1 MSLLSLSKVNKYF
14 GDRCL
19 FENVSFSV
27 EDHDKIG
34 LIGANGCGKTTL
46 FKMILEGI
54 SHDGGEII
62 VPKSTGIGYL
72 EQHVGINSELSV
84 YEEVLTVFS
93 HLKEMEEKML
103 ELTGNIEAG
112 IGDASQNADR
122 LHKIT
127 EEYKQSDGYTYKNI
141 ARASLLGLGF
151 SQEDLDKPFSQLS
164 GGQKTRVHLCK
175 ILLSGSNLLLLDEPT
190 NHLDIA
196 SVEWLENFL
205 ANYKGAFIV
214 ISHDR
219 YFLDKVTNKT
229 FELEYQHLTVF
240 DGNYSRYL
248 KLKEENEK
256 YVERRYENT
265 MREIKRIEGIIEQQ
279 KRWNRER
286 NIKTAEHKQKSVDRL
301 KETLVIPKEELDNI
315 KPHFEIRRQGPNEVL
330 SVTGL
335 SKAFGDN
342 VLFRDVD
349 FLIRRGERVF
359 LLGDNGCGKTTL
371 FKIMLQKEKQDSG
384 EIKIGDSVDIGYF
397 DQTQATL
404 DYSKTLFDEI
414 ADSFPELT
422 ITDVRNAL
430 AGFLFKADDAFK
442 FISELSGGERAR
454 LMLLK
459 LMLKRANFLLLDEP
473 TNHLDIKSR
482 EMLEDALANYEGTIL
497 AISHDRYFINKLSH
511 RIMRINN
518 KTLENYVGN
527 YTYFL
532 EKSAKSA
539 HDEKIVATQKI
550 SSEKEDYLTKKKN
563 AADERKR
570 KNRINKLEEEIS
582 ETEEKIS
589 ELEKQLTLP
598 ENTSDYVKC
607 AEISEEL
614 DNLNEKLL
622 SLYEEWENLQ
632 EQ

>member
-14 GDRCL
+14 GERCL

-27 EDHDKIG
+27 EEHDKIG

-46 FKMILEGI
+46 FKMILENDT
-54 SHDGGEII
+54 HDGGEMFL
-62 VPKSTGIGYL
+62 PKTTSVGYL
-72 EQHVGINSELSV
+72 EQHVGLDSDLTV
-84 YEEVLTVFS
+84 FDEVLTVFS
-93 HLKEMEEKML
+93 HLKEMEERIL

-112 IGDASQNADR
+112 IGDAEENADR
-122 LHKIT
+122 LHKLT
-127 EEYKQSDGYTYKNI
+127 EQYKENDGYTYKNI
-141 ARASLLGLGF
+141 VRSSLLGLGF
-151 SQEDLDKPFSQLS
+151 SEDDLDKPFSLLS
-164 GGQKTRVHLCK
+164 GGQKTRVCLCK

-229 FELEYQHLTVF
+229 FELEYQHLTAF

-256 YVERRYENT
+256 YIERRYENT

-301 KETLVIPKEELDNI
+301 KETLIIPKEELNSI
-315 KPHFEIRRQGPNEVL
+315 KPKFLITRTGGNEVL
-330 SVTGL
+330 DVKNL
-335 SKAFGDN
+335 SKSFGDN
-342 VLFRDVD
+342 RLFSGINL
-349 FLIRRGERVF
+349 LIRRGERVF
-359 LLGDNGCGKTTL
+359 LLGDNGCGKTTF
-371 FKIMLQKEKQDSG
+371 FKILIDKEKADTG
-384 EIKIGDSVDIGYF
+384 EIKIGSNVDVGYF
-397 DQTQATL
+397 DQTQSTL
-404 DYSKTLFDEI
+404 DYRKTLFDEI
-414 ADSFPELT
+414 ADSFPDLT

-459 LMLKRANFLLLDEP
+459 LMLKKANFLLLDEP

-482 EMLEDALANYEGTIL
+482 EMLEDALEKYQGTIF
-497 AISHDRYFINKLSH
+497 AISHDRYFINKLSN
-511 RIMRINN
+511 RILCFNN
-518 KTLENYVGN
+518 KLLENYDGN
-527 YTYFL
+527 YSYYL
-532 EKSAKSA
+532 EKSSKTASDVKTTKSA
-539 HDEKIVATQKI
+539 NV
-550 SSEKEDYLTKKKN
+550 SSEKEDYLLKKKN

-570 KNRINKLEEEIS
+570 KNRIEKLETEIS
-582 ETEEKIS
+582 AAEEKIENLNQ
-589 ELEKQLTLP
+589 ELSLP

-607 AEISEEL
+607 AELTEKIEEL
-614 DNLNEKLL
+614 NDKILL
-622 SLYEEWENLQ
+622 LYEEWERLQ
-632 EQ
+632 

>member
-14 GDRCL
+14 GERCL

-27 EDHDKIG
+27 EEHDKIG
-34 LIGANGCGKTTL
+34 LIGANGTGKTTL
-46 FKMILEGI
+46 FKTILEQDT
-54 SHDGGEII
+54 HDGGEIFL
-62 VPKSTGIGYL
+62 PKSTQIGYL
-72 EQHVGINSELSV
+72 EQHVGINSELTV
-84 YEEVLTVFS
+84 YDEVLTVYS

-103 ELTGNIEAG
+103 EISGNIEAG
-112 IGDASQNADR
+112 IGDVSENAQR

-127 EEYKQSDGYTYKNI
+127 EEYKEKDGYVYKNI
-141 ARASLLGLGF
+141 VRSSLLGLGF
-151 SQEDLDKPFSQLS
+151 IEEDLDKPFSLLS
-164 GGQKTRVHLCK
+164 GGQKTRVSLCK

-205 ANYKGAFIV
+205 SNYKGAFIV

-229 FELEYQHLTVF
+229 FELEYQHLTAF

-301 KETLVIPKEELDNI
+301 KETLVIPKEELDSI
-315 KPHFEIRRQGPNEVL
+315 KPRFEILKAGGNEVL
-330 SVTGL
+330 DVRGL
-335 SKAFGDN
+335 SKSFDGN
-342 VLFRDVD
+342 TLFSDID
-349 FLIRRGERVF
+349 FLIRRKERVF

-371 FKIMLQKEKQDSG
+371 FKILLNKLEHDSG
-384 EIKIGDSVDIGYF
+384 IIKIGTSVDVGYF

-442 FISELSGGERAR
+442 VISELSGGERAR

-459 LMLKRANFLLLDEP
+459 LMLKKANFLLLDEP

-482 EMLEDALANYEGTIL
+482 EMLEDALEKYEGTIF
-497 AISHDRYFINKLSH
+497 AISHDRYFINKLSTK
-511 RIMRINN
+511 IMRINN
-518 KTLENYVGN
+518 KTLETYDGN
-527 YTYFL
+527 YSYFL
-532 EKSAKSA
+532 EKCQKITQ
-539 HDEKIVATQKI
+539 EKRIVDAPKI
-550 SSEKEDYLTKKKN
+550 SSEKEDYLTQKKIQ
-563 AADERKR
+563 AEERKR
-570 KNRINKLEEEIS
+570 KNRIEKLEKEIAQ
-582 ETEEKIS
+582 TEEMIAQ
-589 ELEKQLTLP
+589 LENELTLP
-598 ENTSDYVKC
+598 EIVSDYVKC
-607 AEISEEL
+607 AEISEKL
-614 DNLNEKLL
+614 DELNENLL
-622 SLYEEWENLQ
+622 LFYEEWENLQ
-632 EQ
+632 

>member
-14 GDRCL
+14 GERCL

-27 EDHDKIG
+27 EQHDKIG
-34 LIGANGCGKTTL
+34 LIGANGTGKTTL
-46 FKMILEGI
+46 FKMILDGE
-54 SHDGGEII
+54 SHDGGDIFI
-62 VPKSTGIGYL
+62 PKSTDIGYL
-72 EQHVGINSELSV
+72 EQHVGINSELTV
-84 YEEVLTVFS
+84 YEEVLSVYS
-93 HLKEMEEKML
+93 HLKAMEEKML
-103 ELTGNIEAG
+103 ELTGNIESG
-112 IGDASQNADR
+112 IGNDEENAER

-127 EEYKQSDGYTYKNI
+127 EEYKRNDGYTYKNI

-151 SQEDLDKPFSQLS
+151 SEDDLNKPFSQLS
-164 GGQKTRVHLCK
+164 GGQKTRVSLCK

-229 FELEYQHLTVF
+229 LELEYQRLTVF

-315 KPHFEIRRQGPNEVL
+315 KPRFEILRSGANEVL
-330 SVTGL
+330 SITNL
-335 SKAFGDN
+335 SKSFN
-342 VLFRDVD
+342 ENRLFCDINL
-349 FLIRRGERVF
+349 LIRRGERVF

-371 FKIMLQKEKQDSG
+371 FKILQGQERADIG
-384 EIKIGDSVDIGYF
+384 DFKIGVNVDVGYF

-404 DYSKTLFDEI
+404 DYSKTLFDEVSD
-414 ADSFPELT
+414 AFPELT

-442 FISELSGGERAR
+442 YISELSGGERAR

-482 EMLEDALANYEGTIL
+482 EMLEDALANYQGTIF
-497 AISHDRYFINKLSH
+497 AISHDRYFINKLSD
-511 RIMRINN
+511 RIVRLNN
-518 KTLENYVGN
+518 KSLENYSGN
-527 YTYFL
+527 YSYFL
-532 EKSAKSA
+532 EKSSKLTS
-539 HDEKIVATQKI
+539 DVKTTEKRVNT
-550 SSEKEDYLTKKKN
+550 SEKEDYLAKKKN
-563 AADERKR
+563 ASDERKR
-570 KNRINKLEEEIS
+570 KNRIEKLEKEIS
-582 ETEEKIS
+582 ETEKSISQLES
-589 ELEKQLTLP
+589 ELLLP
-598 ENTSDYVKC
+598 ENASDYVKC
-607 AEISEEL
+607 AELSSQIEEL
-614 DNLNEKLL
+614 NNSLLN
-622 SLYEEWENLQ
+622 LYEEWEDLQ
-632 EQ
+632 

>member
-14 GDRCL
+14 GERCL

-27 EDHDKIG
+27 EEHDKIG

-46 FKMILEGI
+46 FKTILEGTAP
-54 SHDGGEII
+54 DGGEIFL
-62 VPKSTGIGYL
+62 PKDTQIGYL
-72 EQHVGINSELSV
+72 EQHVGINSHLTV
-84 YEEVLTVFS
+84 YEEVLTVYS
-93 HLKEMEEKML
+93 HLKKMEERML
-103 ELTGNIEAG
+103 KLTHDIESG
-112 IGDASQNADR
+112 IGDPEENAQK

-127 EEYKQSDGYTYKNI
+127 EEYKENDGYTYKNI
-141 ARASLLGLGF
+141 ARASLIGLGF
-151 SQEDLDKPFSQLS
+151 SEDDLDKPFINLS
-164 GGQKTRVHLCK
+164 GGQKTRVSLCK

-205 ANYKGAFIV
+205 INYKGAFIV

-229 FELEYQHLTVF
+229 FELEYQHLTTF
-240 DGNYSRYL
+240 NGNYSNYL

-256 YVERRYENT
+256 YLERRYENT

-286 NIKTAEHKQKSVDRL
+286 NIKTAEHKQKSIDRL
-301 KETLVIPKEELDNI
+301 KETLIIPKEELDNI
-315 KPHFEIRRQGPNEVL
+315 KPRFEIVKSGANEVL
-330 SVTGL
+330 DVKGL

-342 VLFRDVD
+342 TLFCDVN

-371 FKIMLQKEKQDSG
+371 FKIMLGTMEQDAG
-384 EIKIGDSVDIGYF
+384 KIKLGASVDVGYF
-397 DQTQATL
+397 DQTQASL

-414 ADSFPELT
+414 SDTFPELT

-442 FISELSGGERAR
+442 LISELSGGERAR
-454 LMLLK
+454 LMLLE

-482 EMLEDALANYEGTIL
+482 EMLESALEKYQGTIF
-497 AISHDRYFINKLSH
+497 AISHDRYFINKLST

-518 KTLENYVGN
+518 TTLENYDGN
-527 YTYFL
+527 YSYFL
-532 EKSAKSA
+532 EKSAKIPKTLKKEERIKTSG
-539 HDEKIVATQKI
+539 
-550 SSEKEDYLTKKKN
+550 EKEEYLAKKKS

-570 KNRINKLEEEIS
+570 KNKIEKLENEISQLEEEIS
-582 ETEEKIS
+582 KLEN
-589 ELEKQLTLP
+589 ELICP
-598 ENTSDYVKC
+598 ENASDYIKC
-607 AEISEEL
+607 AEISNEIEA
-614 DNLNEKLL
+614 LNERLL
-622 SLYEEWENLQ
+622 ICYEEWENLQ
-632 EQ
+632 

>member
-14 GDRCL
+14 GERCL

-27 EDHDKIG
+27 EEHDKIG
-34 LIGANGCGKTTL
+34 LIGANGTGKTTL
-46 FKMILEGI
+46 FKTILEQDT
-54 SHDGGEII
+54 HDGGEIFL
-62 VPKSTGIGYL
+62 PKNTEIGYL
-72 EQHVGINSELSV
+72 EQHVGTNSELTV
-84 YEEVLTVFS
+84 YDEVLTVYS

-103 ELTGNIEAG
+103 ELSGNIEAG
-112 IGDASQNADR
+112 IGDASDNAQR
-122 LHKIT
+122 LHRIT
-127 EEYKQSDGYTYKNI
+127 EEYKEKDGYVYKNI

-151 SQEDLDKPFSQLS
+151 TEEDLDKPFSLLS
-164 GGQKTRVHLCK
+164 GGQKTRVSLCK

-205 ANYKGAFIV
+205 SNYKGAFIV

-229 FELEYQHLTVF
+229 FELEYQHLTAF

-301 KETLVIPKEELDNI
+301 KETLVIPKEELDSI
-315 KPHFEIRRQGPNEVL
+315 KPRFEILKAGGNEVL
-330 SVTGL
+330 DVRGL
-335 SKAFGDN
+335 SKSFDGN
-342 VLFRDVD
+342 ILFSDID
-349 FLIRRGERVF
+349 FLIRRKERIF

-371 FKIMLQKEKQDSG
+371 FKILLNKLEHDSG
-384 EIKIGDSVDIGYF
+384 TIKIGTSVDVGYF

-442 FISELSGGERAR
+442 VISELSGGERAR

-459 LMLKRANFLLLDEP
+459 LMLKKANFLLLDEP

-482 EMLEDALANYEGTIL
+482 EMLEDALEKYEGTIF
-497 AISHDRYFINKLSH
+497 AISHDRYFINKLSTK
-511 RIMRINN
+511 IMRINN
-518 KTLENYVGN
+518 KTLESYEGN
-527 YTYFL
+527 YSYFL
-532 EKSAKSA
+532 EKCQKITQ
-539 HDEKIVATQKI
+539 EKRIVDAPKI
-550 SSEKEDYLTKKKN
+550 SSEKEDYLTQKKIQ
-563 AADERKR
+563 AEERKR
-570 KNRINKLEEEIS
+570 KNRIEKLEKEIAQ
-582 ETEEKIS
+582 TEEMIAQ
-589 ELEKQLTLP
+589 LENELTLP
-598 ENTSDYVKC
+598 EIVSDYVKC
-607 AEISEEL
+607 AEISEKL
-614 DNLNEKLL
+614 DELNENLL
-622 SLYEEWENLQ
+622 LFYEEWENLQ
-632 EQ
+632 

>member
-14 GDRCL
+14 GERCL

-34 LIGANGCGKTTL
+34 LIGANGTGKTTL
-46 FKMILEGI
+46 FKSILDQDT
-54 SHDGGEII
+54 HDGGEIFL
-62 VPKSTGIGYL
+62 PKSTEIGYL
-72 EQHVGINSELSV
+72 EQHVGINSELTV
-84 YEEVLTVFS
+84 YDEVLTVYS
-93 HLKEMEEKML
+93 HLRDMEEKML
-103 ELTGNIEAG
+103 ELSGNIEAG
-112 IGDASQNADR
+112 IGDVSENAQK

-127 EEYKQSDGYTYKNI
+127 EEYKERDGYVYKNI

-151 SQEDLDKPFSQLS
+151 SEEDLDKPFSLLS
-164 GGQKTRVHLCK
+164 GGQKTRVSLCK

-229 FELEYQHLTVF
+229 FELEYQHLTAF

-256 YVERRYENT
+256 YIERRYENT

-286 NIKTAEHKQKSVDRL
+286 NIKTAEHKQKSIDRL

-315 KPHFEIRRQGPNEVL
+315 KPRFEILKAGGNEVL
-330 SVTGL
+330 DVRGL
-335 SKAFGDN
+335 TKSFDGN
-342 VLFRDVD
+342 TLFSDID
-349 FLIRRGERVF
+349 FLIRRKERVF
-359 LLGDNGCGKTTL
+359 LLGDNGSGKTTL
-371 FKIMLQKEKQDSG
+371 FKILLNKLEKDEG
-384 EIKIGDSVDIGYF
+384 TIKIGANVDVCYF

-442 FISELSGGERAR
+442 VISELSGGERAR

-482 EMLEDALANYEGTIL
+482 EMLEDALEKYEGTIF
-497 AISHDRYFINKLSH
+497 AISHDRYFINKLSTK
-511 RIMRINN
+511 IMRINN
-518 KTLENYVGN
+518 KTLESYDGN
-527 YTYFL
+527 YSYFL
-532 EKSAKSA
+532 EKSQKSA
-539 HDEKIVATQKI
+539 QAKKVSEFPKF
-550 SSEKEDYLTKKKN
+550 SSEKEDYLTQKKLQ
-563 AADERKR
+563 AEERKR
-570 KNRINKLEEEIS
+570 KNRIEKLEKEIS
-582 ETEEKIS
+582 QTEETITK
-589 ELEKQLTLP
+589 LENELTLP
-598 ENTSDYVKC
+598 ENVSDYVKC
-607 AEISEEL
+607 AEISEKIDE
-614 DNLNEKLL
+614 LNEKLL
-622 SLYEEWENLQ
+622 LSYEEWESLQ
-632 EQ
+632 

>member
-14 GDRCL
+14 GERCL

-27 EDHDKIG
+27 EEHDKIG

-46 FKMILEGI
+46 FKMILEGDT
-54 SHDGGEII
+54 HDGGEMFL
-62 VPKSTGIGYL
+62 PKSTNVGYL
-72 EQHVGINSELSV
+72 EQHVGLDSDLTV
-84 YEEVLTVFS
+84 FEEVLTVFS
-93 HLKEMEEKML
+93 HLKEMEERML

-112 IGDASQNADR
+112 IGDAEENADK
-122 LHKIT
+122 LHKLT
-127 EEYKQSDGYTYKNI
+127 EQYKESDGYTYKNI
-141 ARASLLGLGF
+141 VRSSLLGLGF
-151 SQEDLDKPFSQLS
+151 SENDLDKSFSLLS
-164 GGQKTRVHLCK
+164 GGQKTRVCLCK

-205 ANYKGAFIV
+205 ASYKGAFIV

-229 FELEYQHLTVF
+229 FELEYQHLTTF
-240 DGNYSRYL
+240 DGNYTRYL

-256 YVERRYENT
+256 YIERRYENT

-301 KETLVIPKEELDNI
+301 KETLVIPKEELDSI
-315 KPHFEIRRQGPNEVL
+315 KPRFEITRTGANEVAD
-330 SVTGL
+330 VKNL
-335 SKAFGDN
+335 SKSFGEN
-342 VLFRDVD
+342 HLFSDINL
-349 FLIRRGERVF
+349 LIRRGERVF

-371 FKIMLQKEKQDSG
+371 FKILIDKEKCDTG
-384 EIKIGDSVDIGYF
+384 EIKIGSSVDVGYF
-397 DQTQATL
+397 DQTQSTL
-404 DYSKTLFDEI
+404 DYSKTLFDEV
-414 ADSFPELT
+414 ADAFPELT

-442 FISELSGGERAR
+442 YISELSGGERAR

-482 EMLEDALANYEGTIL
+482 EMLEDALEKYQGTIF
-497 AISHDRYFINKLSH
+497 AISHDRYFINKLSN
-511 RIMRINN
+511 RILRLNN
-518 KTLENYVGN
+518 KKLENYQGN
-527 YTYFL
+527 YSYYL
-532 EKSAKSA
+532 EKSSKMSS
-539 HDEKIVATQKI
+539 DEKVRETVKV
-550 SSEKEDYLTKKKN
+550 SSEKEDYLLKKKN

-570 KNRINKLEEEIS
+570 KNRIEKLEAEIAQI
-582 ETEEKIS
+582 EEKIENLNS
-589 ELEKQLTLP
+589 ELLLP

-607 AEISEEL
+607 AELTKEIEEL
-614 DNLNEKLL
+614 NDKLL
-622 SLYEEWENLQ
+622 LLYEEWESLQ
-632 EQ
+632 

>member
-14 GDRCL
+14 GERCL

-27 EDHDKIG
+27 EEHDKIG

-46 FKMILEGI
+46 FKMILEGDT
-54 SHDGGEII
+54 HDGGEMFL
-62 VPKSTGIGYL
+62 PKSTNVGYL
-72 EQHVGINSELSV
+72 EQHVGLDSDLTV
-84 YEEVLTVFS
+84 FEEVLTVFS
-93 HLKEMEEKML
+93 HLKEMEERML

-112 IGDASQNADR
+112 IGDAEESADK
-122 LHKIT
+122 LHKLT
-127 EEYKQSDGYTYKNI
+127 EQYKESDGYTYKNI
-141 ARASLLGLGF
+141 VRSSLLGLGF
-151 SQEDLDKPFSQLS
+151 SENDLDKSFSLLS
-164 GGQKTRVHLCK
+164 GGQKTRVCLCK

-205 ANYKGAFIV
+205 ASYKGAFIV

-229 FELEYQHLTVF
+229 FELEYQHLTTF
-240 DGNYSRYL
+240 DGNYTRYL

-256 YVERRYENT
+256 YIERRYENT

-301 KETLVIPKEELDNI
+301 KETLVIPKEELDRI
-315 KPHFEIRRQGPNEVL
+315 KPRFEITRTGANEVAD
-330 SVTGL
+330 VKNL
-335 SKAFGDN
+335 SKSFGEN
-342 VLFRDVD
+342 HLFSDINL
-349 FLIRRGERVF
+349 LIRRGERVF

-371 FKIMLQKEKQDSG
+371 FKILIDSEKADTG
-384 EIKIGDSVDIGYF
+384 EIKIGSSVDVGYF
-397 DQTQATL
+397 DQTQSTL
-404 DYSKTLFDEI
+404 DYSKTLFDEV
-414 ADSFPELT
+414 ADAFPELT

-442 FISELSGGERAR
+442 YISELSGGERAR

-482 EMLEDALANYEGTIL
+482 EMLEDALEKYTGTIF
-497 AISHDRYFINKLSH
+497 AISHDRYFINKLSN
-511 RIMRINN
+511 RILRLNN
-518 KTLENYVGN
+518 KKLENYQGN
-527 YTYFL
+527 YSYYL
-532 EKSAKSA
+532 EKSANMAS
-539 HDEKIVATQKI
+539 DERVRETVKV
-550 SSEKEDYLTKKKN
+550 SSEKEDYLLKKKN

-570 KNRINKLEEEIS
+570 KNRIERLETEIAQI
-582 ETEEKIS
+582 EEKIENLNS
-589 ELEKQLTLP
+589 ELLLP

-607 AEISEEL
+607 AELTEEIEEL
-614 DNLNEKLL
+614 NDKLL
-622 SLYEEWENLQ
+622 ILYEEWESLQ
-632 EQ
+632 

>member
-14 GDRCL
+14 GERCL

-27 EDHDKIG
+27 EEHDKIG
-34 LIGANGCGKTTL
+34 LIGANGTGKTTL
-46 FKMILEGI
+46 FKAILEQDTQ
-54 SHDGGEII
+54 DGGEIFL
-62 VPKSTGIGYL
+62 PKSTEIGYL
-72 EQHVGINSELSV
+72 EQHVGINSEFTV
-84 YEEVLTVFS
+84 YDEVLTVYS

-103 ELTGNIEAG
+103 ELSGSIEAG
-112 IGDASQNADR
+112 IGDASENAQR

-127 EEYKQSDGYTYKNI
+127 EEYKEKDGYVYKNI

-151 SQEDLDKPFSQLS
+151 TEEDLDKPFSLLS
-164 GGQKTRVHLCK
+164 GGQKTRVSLCK

-205 ANYKGAFIV
+205 SNYKGAFIV

-229 FELEYQHLTVF
+229 FELEYQHLTAF

-286 NIKTAEHKQKSVDRL
+286 NIKTAEHKQKSIDRL

-315 KPHFEIRRQGPNEVL
+315 KPRFEILRAGGNEVL
-330 SVTGL
+330 DVRGL
-335 SKAFGDN
+335 SKSFDGN
-342 VLFRDVD
+342 SLFSDID
-349 FLIRRGERVF
+349 FLIRRKERVF
-359 LLGDNGCGKTTL
+359 LLGDNGSGKTTL
-371 FKIMLQKEKQDSG
+371 FKILLNKLEQDTG
-384 EIKIGDSVDIGYF
+384 TIKIGAAVDVGYF
-397 DQTQATL
+397 DQTQTTL

-442 FISELSGGERAR
+442 VISELSGGERAR

-459 LMLKRANFLLLDEP
+459 LMLKKANFLLLDEP

-482 EMLEDALANYEGTIL
+482 EMLEDALEKYEGTIF
-497 AISHDRYFINKLSH
+497 AISHDRYFINKLSTK
-511 RIMRINN
+511 IMRINN
-518 KTLENYVGN
+518 KTLESYDGN
-527 YTYFL
+527 YSYFL
-532 EKSAKSA
+532 EKCQ
-539 HDEKIVATQKI
+539 KIAQDKKISDTPKI
-550 SSEKEDYLTKKKN
+550 SSEKEDYLTRKKN
-563 AADERKR
+563 AAEERKR
-570 KNRINKLEEEIS
+570 KNRIEKLEKEIAQ
-582 ETEEKIS
+582 TEETIAQ
-589 ELEKQLTLP
+589 LENELTLP
-598 ENTSDYVKC
+598 EVVSNYVKC

-614 DNLNEKLL
+614 ENLNENLL
-622 SLYEEWENLQ
+622 SFYEEWENLQ
-632 EQ
+632 

>member
-14 GDRCL
+14 GERCL

-27 EDHDKIG
+27 EEHDKIG

-46 FKMILEGI
+46 FKVILENDT
-54 SHDGGEII
+54 HDGGEIFL
-62 VPKSTGIGYL
+62 PKGTNVGYL
-72 EQHVGINSELSV
+72 EQHVGLNSELTV

-93 HLKEMEEKML
+93 HLREMEERML

-112 IGDASQNADR
+112 IGDAEENADK
-122 LHKIT
+122 LHKLT
-127 EEYKQSDGYTYKNI
+127 EEYKAKDGYTYKNVV
-141 ARASLLGLGF
+141 RASLMGLGF
-151 SQEDLDKPFSQLS
+151 SEDELSKPFSVLS
-164 GGQKTRVHLCK
+164 GGQKTRVCLCK

-205 ANYKGAFIV
+205 MNYNGAFIV

-229 FELEYQHLTVF
+229 YELEYQHLTAF
-240 DGNYSRYL
+240 DGNYTRYL

-256 YVERRYENT
+256 YIERRYENT

-315 KPHFEIRRQGPNEVL
+315 KPHFEIAKNGANEVL
-330 SVTGL
+330 DVKNL
-335 SKAFGDN
+335 SKSFGEN
-342 VLFRDVD
+342 HLFSDVS
-349 FLIRRGERVF
+349 FLIRRGERTF

-371 FKIMLQKEKQDSG
+371 FKILLGRESADSG
-384 EIKIGDSVDIGYF
+384 EIKIGASVDVGYF
-397 DQTQATL
+397 DQTQATI

-414 ADSFPELT
+414 ADSYPYLT
-422 ITDVRNAL
+422 ITDIRNAL

-442 FISELSGGERAR
+442 LISELSGGERAR

-482 EMLEDALANYEGTIL
+482 EMLEDALDKYEGTIF
-497 AISHDRYFINKLSH
+497 AVSHDRYFINKLSN
-511 RIMRINN
+511 RILRINN
-518 KTLENYVGN
+518 KQLENYSGN
-527 YTYFL
+527 YSYYL
-532 EKSAKSA
+532 EKSAKITVN
-539 HDEKIVATQKI
+539 EKIESVRKV
-550 SSEKEDYLTKKKN
+550 SSEKEDYLLKKKN

-570 KNRINKLEEEIS
+570 KNRIEKLEIEIS
-582 ETEEKIS
+582 ETEEKIAQ
-589 ELEKQLTLP
+589 LENELTLP
-598 ENTSDYVKC
+598 DVASDYVKC
-607 AEISEEL
+607 AEISTNVEE
-614 DNLNEKLL
+614 LNEKLL
-622 SLYEEWENLQ
+622 ILYEEWESLQ
-632 EQ
+632 